1 MNRLSCLLLSTLLIA
16 KVTKRLWMNCKKRDE
31 KYYILTKKRPLK
43 IRLLLWKSVFSCRKL
58 N

>member
-31 KYYILTKKRPLK
+31 KYHILTKKDL
-43 IRLLLWKSVFSCRKL
+43 
-58 N
+58 